1 MNNDHIES
9 TGRKPYLKPRLKTW
23 GTVADLT
30 RTGITNCGSDFQSYA
45 ACPDGGSVPHD
56 NK

>member
-30 RTGITNCGSDFQSYA
+30 LTGVTNCGSDFIAYQS
-45 ACPDGGSVPHD
+45 CPDGGSVPHD
-56 NK
+56 N